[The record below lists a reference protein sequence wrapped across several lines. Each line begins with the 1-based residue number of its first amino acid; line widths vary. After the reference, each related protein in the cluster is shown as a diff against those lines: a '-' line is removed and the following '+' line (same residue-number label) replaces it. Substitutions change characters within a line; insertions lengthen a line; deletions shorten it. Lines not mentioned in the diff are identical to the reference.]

1 MMRLFAKL
9 RLWVA
14 CFIFEDQVLAIEDLW
29 FANASALRHLATYTS
44 ANNTTHTK
52 STICQYAAAVSTPT

>member
-52 STICQYAAAVSTPT
+52 STICQ